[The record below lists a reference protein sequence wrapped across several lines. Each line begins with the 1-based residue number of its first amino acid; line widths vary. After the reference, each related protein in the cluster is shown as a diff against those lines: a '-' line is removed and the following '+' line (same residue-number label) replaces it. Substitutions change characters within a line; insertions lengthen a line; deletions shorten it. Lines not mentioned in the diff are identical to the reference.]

1 MEDAEFGGMWKA
13 RNVEDAECGGSKMR
27 RTRNME
33 GRECGGR
40 GIWRARNVEDAECGG
55 RGIWKTRNV
64 EDNIGCKVVVLRK
77 GLLAVRQRVRRRGHE
92 RLAMDR
98 V

>member
-1 MEDAEFGGMWKA
+1 MWMTRNMEGPECGGRRIW
-13 RNVEDAECGGSKMR
+13 RNVEVAECGGSKMR

-33 GRECGGR
+33 NAERGGQYT
-40 GIWRARNVEDAECGG
+40 V
-55 RGIWKTRNV
+55 
-64 EDNIGCKVVVLRK
+64 GCKVVVLRK